1 MGAGQSQPR
10 TMSPEPYVSPEE
22 RAQAQA
28 EVRTAQTQSVV
39 KSCADVD
46 KMRAKQQAA
55 LDKRLTSQQR
65 KPSPKP
71 TADASQL
78 ASGRKKLSAL
88 EQMSRENIGWRNA
101 DANHEMR
108 GWN

>member
-10 TMSPEPYVSPEE
+10 TIPPEPYVSPEE

-28 EVRTAQTQSVV
+28 EVRSIQVLSAEEHG
-39 KSCADVD
+39 ADFL

-55 LDKRLTSQQR
+55 LDKRLANQR
-65 KPSPKP
+65 KNPTPSSAAAAPQP
-71 TADASQL
+71 
-78 ASGRKKLSAL
+78 SGSTKKLSAL
-88 EQMSRENIGWRNA
+88 EQMSRENVGWRNA

-108 GWN
+108 SWN